1 MSDLVERLRAACN
14 GHPHAKIAWPHR
26 ILHEAADRIEA
37 LERELSEAR
46 ALVAEANNSLY
57 GSQGYFHSLNGGPFD
72 KYHLATGIENLKASS
87 REQWRA
93 LAASQAEA
101 SRLREALTYAA
112 MGLGRIHDS
121 LLSNGPKQAS
131 GEMAMHF
138 RDKARAA
145 LSSGSKT

>member
-101 SRLREALTYAA
+101 SRLREALTPFASEASRYDPDD
-112 MGLGRIHDS
+112 GD
-121 LLSNGPKQAS
+121 GPQRAWCS
-131 GEMAMHF
+131 DCTIADF
-138 RDKARAA
+138 RRARAA
-145 LSSGSKT
+145 LEKP